1 MKVLRGP
8 YMSKETI
15 SVMQSFPTDFSFII
29 FLVIITFFLPGK
41 TNTMVGRDE
50 KEQTLGLIP
59 CALSWL
65 FKLISEQKQK

>member
-1 MKVLRGP
+1 MFTPAL
-8 YMSKETI
+8 I
-15 SVMQSFPTDFSFII
+15 FII
-29 FLVIITFFLPGK
+29 FFLPGK

>member
-1 MKVLRGP
+1 M
-8 YMSKETI
+8 
-15 SVMQSFPTDFSFII
+15 
-29 FLVIITFFLPGK
+29 TFFLPGK

-59 CALSWL
+59 CAFSWL

>member
-1 MKVLRGP
+1 MTDITEELF
-8 YMSKETI
+8 SLC
-15 SVMQSFPTDFSFII
+15 SFS
-29 FLVIITFFLPGK
+29 LKGK